1 MTACICDWD
10 PPTLYHCATRTA
22 RIAHRCAECGGAIRP
37 GELYE
42 HVFGIWEGRPDTFDT
57 CPRCLELRGF
67 VMAHVPCLCWQHGN
81 MREDCIETA
90 RAYAPEA
97 PGLLFGAWR
106 REIAINRRVRG
117 A

>member
-1 MTACICDWD
+1 MFGRW
-10 PPTLYHCATRTA
+10 
-22 RIAHRCAECGGAIRP
+22 GGQ
-37 GELYE
+37 
-42 HVFGIWEGRPDTFDT
+42 PDTFDT
-57 CPRCLELRGF
+57 CSRCLALRDY
-67 VMAHVPCLCWQHGN
+67 VEAHVPCLCWQHGH

-106 REIAINRRVRG
+106 REIAIARHARG